1 MSHLYISVY
10 LYVKSSKPK
19 ELELKNNPS
28 RVYTHTHT
36 HIVSPSLKKS
46 DLKKVLFLDFLSDLQ
61 K

>member
-10 LYVKSSKPK
+10 LYVKSSKPN

-28 RVYTHTHT
+28 SVHTHTHT
-36 HIVSPSLKKS
+36 S